1 MNPLKQFL
9 TKIQPEVFAK
19 LHKGSYEPK
28 KGDTV
33 KCSVCG
39 RKTHLLNNGKGPL
52 VCCGKAMMKA
62 TLPMSEDKQMIHD
75 DIRQLLVNESMGA
88 VMGCRAA
95 KSSIALWQKRLAR
108 ASDPRQK
115 LIAQKMIIKKKLKVD
130 KCTKRGMMI

>member
-1 MNPLKQFL
+1 MNPLKQYL
-9 TKIQPEVFAK
+9 TKIQPQVFAK

-52 VCCGKAMMKA
+52 VCCGKAMLKA

-75 DIRQLLVNESMGA
+75 DIRQMLNESMGA

-95 KSSIALWQKRLAR
+95 KSSIGLWQKRAM
-108 ASDPRQK
+108 AATDPMK
-115 LIAQKMIIKKKLKVD
+115 KAMAQKMIAKKRIKVA